1 MRMITE
7 FEEALAL
14 YFQAVRELTQTEVD
28 ARAAKRAANDVTARD
43 REEAAVHHAEYEVPR
58 H

>member
-1 MRMITE
+1 MIMG

-14 YFQAVRELTQTEVD
+14 YLQTARETTQNEVD
-28 ARAAKRAANDVTARD
+28 ARAAARAADDVTARD
-43 REEAAVHHAEYEVPR
+43 REEAVVHHAEYEVPR